1 MNLPNLETTLKAD
14 ILIVDDTPDNLR
26 LLSTMLEFH
35 GYQVRKAIN
44 GPIAIRGA
52 QIAKPDLILLDI
64 NMPEMDGYEVCEK
77 LKSDPDTASVP
88 IIFISA
94 YNHELDK
101 IKAFEIGAADYI
113 TKPFHLQE
121 VLARVENQL
130 NIHYLQKQ
138 LKAQNARLEKE
149 IIERQKIEREIRFL
163 LDITQRISIA
173 DNFNTALEITLH
185 QVCLMIDWDFAEAW
199 IPALDGQ
206 VQVLEAS
213 LGWYS
218 RDQDLLKLE
227 KLRGSLNWQYNQGL
241 PGKIW
246 HNKTAFWLNDQ
257 QLIKENCI
265 AHCVQSNVEVCP
277 LLNTLFGLPILYNNE
292 VLAVLIF
299 GHRQVIELNQQL
311 IDLVQA
317 VANQLGVLMQQK
329 KVDAALQKAYSELE
343 RLASLDG
350 LTQVANRRKFDQ
362 YLWEHW
368 QKMFT
373 DNSDLSLILCDVDYF
388 KKYNDTYGH
397 LRGDDCLKQVAQAI
411 SQASHQ
417 NMNEMND
424 LPASALVARYGGEE
438 FAVILPNTGPTEA
451 WQVAESIVQVVA
463 SLQLEHAQSDVSQ
476 YVTVSLGVGSVS
488 SILAKGTN
496 FLPEM
501 NSPEQLI
508 AIADQALYQAKH
520 LGRNQIFQS

>member
-64 NMPEMDGYEVCEK
+64 NMPEMDGYEVCQK
-77 LKSDPDTASVP
+77 LKSDPDTATVP

-101 IKAFEIGAADYI
+101 IKAFEMGAADYI

-138 LKAQNARLEKE
+138 LKAQNSRLEIE

-163 LDITQRISIA
+163 LDITQKISIA
-173 DNFNTALEITLH
+173 DNFNTALEITLY

-206 VQVLEAS
+206 VLEAS

-227 KLRGSLNWQYNQGL
+227 RLREGLNWQYNQGL
-241 PGKIW
+241 PGQIW
-246 HNKTAFWLNDQ
+246 HNKIAFWLTDQ
-257 QLIKENCI
+257 ELIKENCI
-265 AHCVQSNVEVCP
+265 THSVTSSVEVCP

-299 GHRQVIELNQQL
+299 GNRQVIESNQQL

-329 KVDAALQKAYSELE
+329 KVDAALQKAYLELE

-362 YLWEHW
+362 YLWENW
-368 QKMFT
+368 QKMLA

-397 LRGDDCLKQVAQAI
+397 LRGDDCLKQIAQAI
-411 SQASHQ
+411 IQGTNQ
-417 NMNEMND
+417 IINQMND
-424 LPASALVARYGGEE
+424 QPSESLVARYGGEE
-438 FAVILPNTGPTEA
+438 FAVILPNTEPAQA
-451 WQVAESIVQVVA
+451 WQVAQAIVQAVA
-463 SLQLEHAQSDVSQ
+463 ILQLEHSQSDVSQ
-476 YVTVSLGVGSVS
+476 YVTVSLGVGSFS

-496 FLPEM
+496 FLPSM

-520 LGRNQIFQS
+520 SGRNQIFQS